1 MPPIQSVLTA
11 AQMRDIETSAM
22 RSGAVSGL
30 ALMEVAARGVVTTT
44 LRHWPEFAVTPGR
57 AAILCGPGNNGG
69 DGYAIAR
76 LLFDKGWQVTVYATG
91 ASGTPDAKVNRSAWS
106 ELSDIHDLERFPT
119 DQSDLAAFDIVFDAL
134 LGNGLTRPFERYG
147 AQQAALAEA
156 QLSDLGP
163 RVVAIDVPSGLC
175 ADSGRVLGADGAN
188 LRDSI
193 HADLTVTFETL
204 CPGHLLA
211 DGPEVCG
218 TVRVVPL
225 GRAVSD
231 ARDMLSGPTI
241 AARIFSPKLENLRKS
256 PNAHKYSHGHVAVLT
271 GGLARTGAA
280 RLSAR
285 AALRTGA
292 GAVTLAAPPD
302 AMTEVACHITSEMVR
317 VIDSPQ
323 DLSAMLADPRFRA
336 AVFGPGGGTSPREAE
351 ILAALLDRN
360 IATVL
365 DADALTLIA
374 GSPELQSLLHD
385 KCVLTPHDG
394 EFARLCPDI
403 ADRLKATAFTGPAY
417 SRLDATRTAARRFG
431 TTLVLKGPAT
441 IVAAPDGHA
450 KIHGG
455 SNRQAP
461 WLATAGSGDVLA
473 GMIAGL
479 MARGRGCAD
488 AACDAVWLHA
498 EAGRSFGA
506 GLIAEDL
513 PEALPGVFRS
523 LGV

>member
-1 MPPIQSVLTA
+1 
-11 AQMRDIETSAM
+11 
-22 RSGAVSGL
+22 
-30 ALMEVAARGVVTTT
+30 
-44 LRHWPEFAVTPGR
+44 
-57 AAILCGPGNNGG
+57 
-69 DGYAIAR
+69 
-76 LLFDKGWQVTVYATG
+76 LLSDKGWQVSLY
-91 ASGTPDAKVNRSAWS
+91 ASGAPGTPEAKVNAAAWAK
-106 ELSDIHDLERFPT
+106 LSDIHDLERFPT
-119 DQSDLAAFDIVFDAL
+119 DKTDLAAFDIVFDSL

-163 RVVAIDVPSGLC
+163 RIVAIDVPSGLC

-225 GRAVSD
+225 GRAVAH
-231 ARDMLSGPTI
+231 ARDKLSGPNI
-241 AARIFSPKLENLRKS
+241 VDRIFSPAAEDLRKS
-256 PNAHKYSHGHVAVLT
+256 QNAHKYSHGHVAVVT
-271 GGLARTGAA
+271 GGVGRTGAA

-302 AMTEVACHITSEMVR
+302 AMTEVACQITSEMVR
-317 VIDSPQ
+317 AIDGPQ
-323 DLSAMLADPRFRA
+323 DLIAMLADPRFRTT
-336 AVFGPGGGTSPREAE
+336 VLGPGCGTGPREGDM
-351 ILAALLDRN
+351 LAALLDQN
-360 IATVL
+360 TATVL

-374 GSPELQSLLHD
+374 RSTELQNALHD

-394 EFARLCPDI
+394 EFARLCPDLS
-403 ADRLKATAFTGPAY
+403 DRLKTTAFTGPAY
-417 SRLDATRTAARRFG
+417 SRLDAARAAALRFG

-441 IVAAPDGHA
+441 IVAAPDGRS

-455 SNRQAP
+455 PNQQAP

-488 AACDAVWLHA
+488 AACDAAWLHA
-498 EAGRSFGA
+498 EAGRGFGA

-513 PEALPGVFRS
+513 PEALPGVFRT